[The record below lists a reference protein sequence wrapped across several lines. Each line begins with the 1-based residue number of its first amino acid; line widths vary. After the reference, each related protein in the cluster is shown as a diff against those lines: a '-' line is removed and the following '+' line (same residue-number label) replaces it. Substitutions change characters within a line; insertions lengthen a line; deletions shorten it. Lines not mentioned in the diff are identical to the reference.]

1 MKQKTFFTM
10 LFMLYSLIQLQA
22 QQTVAVAGGDATGST
37 GKISYSIGQTGYSST
52 SGSNGSSS
60 QGVQQAFEIS
70 TLGANSFPEIILSM
84 VVYPNPTTTVVNLK
98 IENYN
103 YQSLAYELYNI
114 NGKLLDYK
122 KIDNNQ
128 TAIQMEDLAPAIYF
142 LKISEENELIKTFKI
157 IKNN

>member
-1 MKQKTFFTM
+1 MKQKTCITM

-22 QQTVAVAGGDATGST
+22 QQAVLVAGGNATGTS
-37 GKISYSIGQTGYSST
+37 GKISYSIGQTIYSSAV
-52 SGSNGSSS
+52 GPNGSSS
-60 QGVQQAFEIS
+60 QGVQQAFQIT
-70 TLGANSFPEIILSM
+70 TLGAESFPEIALSM

-114 NGKLLDYK
+114 NGKLLEQK

-128 TAIQMEDLAPAIYF
+128 TPIQMENLAPGIYF